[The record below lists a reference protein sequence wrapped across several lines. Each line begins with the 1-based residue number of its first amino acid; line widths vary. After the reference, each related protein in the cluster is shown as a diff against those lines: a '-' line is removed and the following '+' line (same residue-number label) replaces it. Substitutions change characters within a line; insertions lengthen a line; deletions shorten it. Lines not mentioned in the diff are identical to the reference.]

1 LAHDLAHPEQVP
13 VQLLVVSSAEDV
25 FPTLPA
31 EAKRWLIT
39 RSNDVPVALAGVS
52 QYPFTAARA
61 NDYAHS
67 PLFQELA
74 RVLAQHLQ
82 SLKQTEQVRKA
93 EKPFGESLVF
103 IHTEPDKA
111 QSEYAKALKPHF
123 KRHGLACATANLSDY
138 REDVRSNQKIC
149 QAVLIVYGGNYR
161 WAKDRMLEY
170 VSLQKKRKETLKVV
184 VIHAD
189 CSQEMADLDDLDIYE
204 SVQLYP
210 CPPRKVED
218 MVQRFVEG
226 LK

>member
-1 LAHDLAHPEQVP
+1 MTQ
-13 VQLLVVSSAEDV
+13 
-25 FPTLPA
+25 
-31 EAKRWLIT
+31 KRWLIT
-39 RSNDVPVALAGVS
+39 RSSDVPVALAGVS

-67 PLFQELA
+67 ALFQELA

-82 SLKQTEQVRKA
+82 FLKQTEQVRKT

-103 IHTEPDKA
+103 IHTEPDEA
-111 QSEYAKALKPHF
+111 QSLYAKALKPYF
-123 KRHGLACATANLSDY
+123 KAHHLACATANLKDY

-161 WAKDRMLEY
+161 WAKERVVEY
-170 VSLQKKRKETLKVV
+170 QRLQQKRKETLKVI

-189 CSQEMADLDDLDIYE
+189 CTREIEDLDDLNIYD
-204 SVQLYP
+204 SVPLYP
-210 CPPRKVED
+210 CPPRRVDE
-218 MVQRFVEG
+218 MVQHFVEG